1 MTARPYHWNIC
12 KCVNFSMKCL
22 RMMNGRKIL
31 HSRKTSSVKNPHL
44 QLHRRMAKYLHG
56 DREWECVCV
65 WVRKREKERER
76 KREREFSAPSS
87 SSWSHKKSLCNKS
100 FLLWSELFDSE
111 TCCWSNSRGLV
122 FISVTSGQSYKAP
135 TIVIYDSRGVP
146 DLKLP
151 HITTLGCNLRL

>member
-44 QLHRRMAKYLHG
+44 YCTA
-56 DREWECVCV
+56 EWQNTCTETESESVCVCG
-65 WVRKREKERER
+65 WERERKRERERER

-151 HITTLGCNLRL
+151 HIATLEL